1 MSSDTALKVEPEA
14 GSPRPRSLFDMRV
27 FFLLILTA
35 GVAFLGGVWF
45 ASATNSP
52 HNNADFR
59 IFWQSWDILDHEY
72 YYQLPKNTDLVYA
85 AAEGLI
91 AAAGDHYTFFA
102 PPAKGEI
109 DRQVM
114 AGEFGGIGAYVSQD
128 QAGQLVIA
136 APFSGLPAEQAG
148 LKAGDVV
155 LEVDGVSPQ
164 GLSLDDAAAH
174 LRGAIGT
181 KVELT
186 VYRPSDGSQFQV
198 EITRAKVEMP
208 TVQSARYG
216 DVGYV
221 RLFIFNDLATSSLE
235 REIKSLENQGAK
247 ALILDLRGNPGGL
260 LDQAVS
266 VSDLFLGEGV
276 VVTQRDREG
285 EEIVYRSTDG
295 GPAEQIPLV
304 VLIDGG
310 SASASEVVAG
320 ALKDRGRAALIGQTS
335 FGKGSVQH
343 VHDMEDGSQLHVT
356 AALWFTPD
364 GTAIQGKGLTP
375 DVAVTVPDSPE
386 TGQQDPYI
394 GAALTYFKDQGIAQG
409 EQ

>member
-1 MSSDTALKVEPEA
+1 MSSDTAFKVEPEA

-72 YYQLPKNTDLVYA
+72 YYQLPKNTDLVYGA
-85 AAEGLI
+85 VEGLI
-91 AAAGDHYTFFA
+91 ATAGDHYTFFA
-102 PPAKGEI
+102 PPVKGEI

-181 KVELT
+181 KVKLT

-276 VVTQRDREG
+276 VVTQRDRDG
-285 EEIVYRSTDG
+285 KEIVYRSTDG

-375 DVAVTVPDSPE
+375 DVAVAVPDSPE
-386 TGQQDPYI
+386 AGQQDPYI
-394 GAALTYFKDQGIAQG
+394 GAALTYLKDQGTAQ
-409 EQ
+409 

>member
-72 YYQLPKNTDLVYA
+72 YYQLPKNTDLVYGA
-85 AAEGLI
+85 VEGLI
-91 AAAGDHYTFFA
+91 ATAGDHYTFFA
-102 PPAKGEI
+102 PPVKGEI

-181 KVELT
+181 KVKLT

-375 DVAVTVPDSPE
+375 DVAVAVPDSPE
-386 TGQQDPYI
+386 AGQQDPYI
-394 GAALTYFKDQGIAQG
+394 GAALTYLKDQGTAQ
-409 EQ
+409 

>member
-1 MSSDTALKVEPEA
+1 MSSDTAFKVEPEA

-72 YYQLPKNTDLVYA
+72 YYQLPKNTDLVYGA
-85 AAEGLI
+85 VEGLI
-91 AAAGDHYTFFA
+91 ATAGDHYTFFA
-102 PPAKGEI
+102 PPVKGEI

-181 KVELT
+181 KVKLT

-375 DVAVTVPDSPE
+375 DVAVAVPDSPE
-386 TGQQDPYI
+386 AGQQDPYI
-394 GAALTYFKDQGIAQG
+394 GAALTYLKDQGTAQ
-409 EQ
+409 

>member
-1 MSSDTALKVEPEA
+1 MSSDTAFKVEPEA

-181 KVELT
+181 KVKLT

-375 DVAVTVPDSPE
+375 DVAVAVPDSPE
-386 TGQQDPYI
+386 AGQQDPYI
-394 GAALTYFKDQGIAQG
+394 GAALTYLKDQGTAQ
-409 EQ
+409 

>member
-1 MSSDTALKVEPEA
+1 MSMDVPPEVKSEP
-14 GSPRPRSLFDMRV
+14 GQTQTRSAFDVRV
-27 FFLLILTA
+27 LFLLVLTA
-35 GVAFLGGVWF
+35 GAAFLAGVWF
-45 ASATNSP
+45 ASASNSP

-59 IFWQSWDILDHEY
+59 VFWQSWDILDHEFY
-72 YYQLPKNTDLVYA
+72 YPLPKNTALVYGA
-85 AAEGLI
+85 VEGLI
-91 AAAGDHYTFFA
+91 ASAGDRYTFFA
-102 PPAKGEI
+102 PPSQGEI

-114 AGEFGGIGAYVSQD
+114 AGEFGGIGAYVSQN

-136 APFSGLPAEQAG
+136 TPFTGLPADQAG
-148 LKAGDVV
+148 LKAGDVI
-155 LEVDGVSPQ
+155 LQVDGASLQ
-164 GLSLDDAAAH
+164 GLSLDDAVAH
-174 LRGAIGT
+174 LRGEIGT
-181 KVELT
+181 KVKLT
-186 VYRPSDGSQFQV
+186 VYRPSDGSQFEV
-198 EITRAKVEMP
+198 DITRAKVEMP

-235 REIKSLENQGAK
+235 REVKSLTDQGVK

-266 VSDLFLGEGV
+266 VSDLFLGDGV
-276 VVTQRDREG
+276 VVTQRSRDG
-285 EEIVYRSTDG
+285 EEVTYRSTNG
-295 GPAEQIPLV
+295 GPAEQIPLA

-343 VHDMEDGSQLHVT
+343 VHDMADGSQLHVT

-375 DVAVTVPDSPE
+375 DVAVTVPDGATS
-386 TGQQDPYI
+386 GQPDSYI
-394 GAALTYFKDQGIAQG
+394 DAALSYFEDQGIAPG
-409 EQ
+409 V